1 MVKIKIELGNYNA
14 GQKKIVFSEF
24 FTNGEKFSAIVE
36 QDSFSFTEALT
47 FGSSMTI
54 STLKASISGK
64 AGYIEAFSSYEY
76 IRVYKDNTLSF
87 EGILAS
93 VKRTVVKADYVEA
106 SLTYDDYFS
115 LFKEISFFTVADLT
129 EEEKEGKTEEE
140 IEELVAQ
147 KGEIAIFEEDGYKV
161 SDPADREHSLL
172 HHLFDLLFTRA
183 LSQKFGSESMQIF
196 SLVCAYYD
204 VTPVKSFSAKA
215 SDKIQTVLNK
225 FLAQQGLGLHIHCS
239 TVEIVDMLATET
251 GTATT
256 VLDIESGASVEDK
269 PYNTVELPRIN
280 TTEVLRAEKA
290 QVAYWHG
297 SVQGSSHLKGNV
309 EIDYTAN
316 KNIQELKYSNYTCS
330 WSGSKGLGGR
340 SYLQAWKV
348 VGDKVFFTAY
358 NSAWFPM
365 GITARLYADVVYLSK
380 QDNTI
385 SPVLS
390 GDYVIKGEES
400 AEYIHDTEHAERYI
414 KALYLSKLRNKR
426 TYNFYADNNLHIGEV
441 IVINGLPA
449 SDGFL
454 KITKKEDKL
463 DARGGFTYTAVKVS
477 DAAGLSTDSTYAPQ
491 DVELKDKTGFEYAVS
506 RKIIPANGAG
516 VPTDSTPVTIRIT
529 PNNAYQTPALLI
541 QNNAVTL
548 TRDTAERTD
557 GEGNTY
563 TEELDSYSYLLDAA
577 LNGLDSVV
585 LTMTVGTETKTDRI
599 EKAKAGQSTITA
611 LQFSYGT
618 ATAPG
623 ENWTSESLSPVNTAY
638 LWCRTGTYTPPET
651 EEDVENWQ
659 VFRLG
664 GEIKNFELLAD
675 RSTFIRNMRAQS
687 GCTTITLTPQIAT
700 YQGTYRIRCFI
711 NSKNGDIYA
720 GYVENSLTAVIPYT
734 ISESV
739 NSLVFVMD
747 MTDSDGVYH
756 TSAVSASVSDETG
769 ARTVLRARTEQ
780 ITPSVVAE
788 NGVYFIKGDS
798 YTYVYEGV
806 DASGRPAKISEVWIF
821 DDTADPDGAYWHK
834 AEYYSSGDMAE
845 LDNIL
850 LDNLKNVFEQYG
862 GLNHVEANGYDWFKY
877 VIAEHISAIYYNV
890 GGFIYGGNVNFNA
903 SGDPAS
909 LNGRGFIISADG
921 KITINDASIQNAELD
936 NCYISNNLNFSS
948 GAEIKHPVFSTFS
961 ENYAD
966 STGVAINTTQNRYNI
981 KDLYNLSSL
990 TVNQIKTV
998 SGTYGSAAVTK
1009 LVKLTA
1015 PSTTMCDVSHSLD
1028 WSGTGAWTR
1037 EPDDDGDTYYVQGS
1051 AIWTKPANIRS
1062 GTITVT
1068 FKVYKNQPNT
1078 HSTANMYCGEL
1089 SATKLDGT
1097 SYYQQFNGDGHKAPL
1112 TFTVFLDSS
1121 TYDLSKTIVAK
1132 VKASSIGADYYRSNT
1147 LSVTGSYTSYFSDEG
1162 FTSTGLHLYYSGA
1175 WHNMGT
1181 DTLYNSSS
1189 ALNLTSGVVWNSAN
1203 YLRRLPTNLCDY
1215 KSFTYT
1221 DSSGATKTQTL
1232 ANNVPYPAVSGG
1244 FTIDGVSVSIKYF
1257 SRQSGDIVTLTDS
1270 NNKVYTFIRG
1280 QYYRLT
1286 GTSLKISGSSYGLQT
1301 KSLYPDANNTCDI
1314 GRSDRYYKNLYVKNL
1329 HADNIKYVTDTW
1341 TSGRNWYR
1349 VWSDGFCEQGGRVS
1363 SLAHKTLTDVTL
1375 FKNYKNTNYAV
1386 MACNSQTGYGATIG
1400 ISCSAYAVSGFRI
1413 YQMNTASA
1421 TMTIDWVA
1429 RGYVS

>member
-24 FTNGEKFSAIVE
+24 FTNGERFSSVVE

-115 LFKEISFFTVADLT
+115 LFKEISFFTAADLT
-129 EEEKEGKTEEE
+129 EEEKEGRTEEE

-687 GCTTITLTPQIAT
+687 GYTTITLTPQIST

-769 ARTVLRARTEQ
+769 ARTVLGARTEQ

-903 SGDPAS
+903 SGDPVS

-981 KDLYNLSSL
+981 KDLYNLNGL
-990 TVNQIKTV
+990 TANQIKTV

-1015 PSTTMCDVSHSLD
+1015 PSTTMCDVSHNVNLQVVATTPQTSPGPEVK
-1028 WSGTGAWTR
+1028 W
-1037 EPDDDGDTYYVQGS
+1037 V
-1051 AIWTKPANIRS
+1051 KPANMRAGTLTIRTSNSDTDGAYLFKVTATNLS
-1062 GTITVT
+1062 GSAYSFISKSNSQICTLSSSSIDFSKAVTVT
-1068 FKVYKNQPNT
+1068 VAPDEQ
-1078 HSTANMYCGEL
+1078 
-1089 SATKLDGT
+1089 
-1097 SYYQQFNGDGHKAPL
+1097 SYSGD
-1112 TFTVFLDSS
+1112 DEQD
-1121 TYDLSKTIVAK
+1121 TYTDTYVNIS
-1132 VKASSIGADYYRSNT
+1132 
-1147 LSVTGSYTSYFSDEG
+1147 GSYTSLFSDEG
-1162 FTSTGLHLYYSGA
+1162 FSTNGLLLYYSGA

-1181 DTLYNSSS
+1181 DTLYNSGT
-1189 ALNLTSGVVWNSAN
+1189 ALKLTSGVSWDSAN

-1232 ANNVPYPAVSGG
+1232 ANNVPYPAVSSG

-1270 NNKVYTFIRG
+1270 NNKAYTFIRG

-1301 KSLYPDANNTCDI
+1301 KSLYPDANNKYDI
-1314 GRSDRYYKNLYVKNL
+1314 GRSDRYYKDLYVKNL

-1375 FKNYKNTNYAV
+1375 FKNYKNTSYSV

-1400 ISCSAYAVSGFRI
+1400 ISCSAHAVSGFRI
-1413 YQMNTASA
+1413 YQTNTASA

-1429 RGYVS
+1429 RGYVSSPPA